1 MTNIESLNLE
11 KYYNLLIEF
20 LITFWWKIILAI
32 VVVWIWFKIINVLN
46 NALIKMM
53 EKVNWDLMLESFLVS
68 IVSISLKVLLF
79 IVVAGIMWVET
90 SAFIA
95 MLTAAWFAIWMAL
108 SWTLQNFA
116 GWIIILMLKPFKIW
130 DYIEIWWVNWNV
142 KLIWIFNTILIT
154 PNKQRVIIPNS
165 KLSNDT
171 MINYSSEKDRRI
183 DLEIWISYSDSIK
196 LAKKTL
202 ETIAK
207 KEKNIL
213 QEKWI
218 TIWVKSLWDSAIIL
232 VFRAFTKSENYWET
246 FFRLNETIKDTFD
259 KKGLNFPF
267 PQRDIHMYKEK

>member
-116 GWIIILMLKPFKIW
+116 GWIIILILKPFKIW